1 MTMDRNID
9 MISNLPSSLL
19 IIIAG
24 FLSFK
29 EAART
34 SVLSKQWLNIW
45 RDAMHIQFN
54 ENFFVKSDE
63 PEENQKVQ
71 REVFINFARQFIAN
85 YSKQDIKTL
94 GLKCSKPGDFL
105 ADMQN
110 IVMFASSRHVREL
123 GLDFSDPTWRE
134 HALENHQA
142 AFELPSPVYEH
153 GRALKSL
160 KLFSCSFDASNFSNF
175 CALKTL
181 SLGWIKIN
189 MGSIMAILESCPLL
203 ESLSLKRCWDIVSF
217 EISKPGLRLKSLV
230 IDECD
235 IAEDFVLVE
244 GPRLQFFKFS
254 GNVGEFLLVDQS
266 DLVKAELDFETETAF
281 DEIGLFLCEL
291 LEDLLAA
298 QVLTVCSVFLQI
310 VPSGNEPLGLEA
322 PIDVRYLILKTA
334 LHINEFCGIRF
345 MLRSCPRL
353 EILTIDIGPANIFLE
368 YGAPYP
374 FNPHE
379 FWSENLLV
387 EECVTTTLKAVNVK
401 GFKGM
406 MNELQVLK
414 YLLHF
419 GHAMEELNL
428 CVSNEAGSNGETR
441 EFYME
446 RAQQVLQFNKAS
458 RNLSIAI
465 L

>member
-1 MTMDRNID
+1 MDRNID

-85 YSKQDIKTL
+85 YPQQDIKTL
-94 GLKCSKPGDFL
+94 GLTCSKPGDFL

-110 IVMFASSRHVREL
+110 IVMFASSRNVREL

-134 HALENHQA
+134 HAFENHQA
-142 AFELPSPVYEH
+142 AFELPLLVYEH
-153 GRALKSL
+153 GQALKSL
-160 KLFSCSFDASNFSNF
+160 ELFSCSFDVSNFSNF

-189 MGSIMAILESCPLL
+189 MGSILAILESCPLL
-203 ESLSLKRCWDIVSF
+203 ESLSLKKCWDIVSF

-230 IDECD
+230 IEECD
-235 IAEDFVLVE
+235 IADDFVLIE
-244 GPRLQFFKFS
+244 GPKLQFFKFS
-254 GNVGEFLLVDQS
+254 GNVGEFLLDDQS
-266 DLVKAELDFETETAF
+266 DLVKAELDFETETVF
-281 DEIGLFLCEL
+281 DEIGLFLCDL
-291 LEDLLAA
+291 LEDLFAA

-310 VPSGNEPLGLEA
+310 VPSGNEPLGLQA
-322 PIDVRYLILKTA
+322 PSDVRYLILKTA

-345 MLRSCPRL
+345 MLRSCPHL
-353 EILTIDIGPANIFLE
+353 EILTIDIGPANIFPE
-368 YGAPYP
+368 YRAPYP
-374 FNPHE
+374 FNPQE
-379 FWSENLLV
+379 FWSEDLLV

-401 GFKGM
+401 GFKGT
-406 MNELQVLK
+406 MNELHVLK
-414 YLLHF
+414 YLLLF
-419 GHAMEELNL
+419 GHAMEELTL
-428 CVSNEAGSNGETR
+428 YVSNEAGSNGETR

-446 RAQQVLQFNKAS
+446 RALQVLEFNKAS
-458 RNLSIAI
+458 RNLSIAV